1 MNTLPE
7 ISFFYFALRNVEAV
21 AAIDDKR
28 AISYLDLT
36 YCIEGELVYV
46 YDGVEYTLEG
56 GDAILFPKGSFR
68 IRRKGHT
75 PTLYSSLNVNFTED
89 FTPEVSGVLR
99 KSLRSDTL
107 GILESLKRA
116 YSSLGSEKNKK
127 CAALF
132 FYLYYQLVETA
143 RENEHPHIKHI
154 KKHIASHLTEK
165 ITLTE
170 IAKEVHLV
178 PHYFSALFSKHE
190 GMSIVDFILN
200 RRIEL
205 AKELI
210 IADTQTLSEIA
221 EHSGFTDYNYFSR
234 IFKKVT
240 GMTASKYKKAMQ
252 STIGRQRK

>member
-1 MNTLPE
+1 MSCFPE
-7 ISFFYFALRNVEAV
+7 ISFFFFTLRNVDTVGTIE
-21 AAIDDKR
+21 DKR
-28 AISYLDLT
+28 TIPYIDLT
-36 YCIEGELVYV
+36 YCIEGKMVYV
-46 YDGVEYTLEG
+46 YDGVEYTLES
-56 GDAILFPKGSFR
+56 GDAILFPKGTAR
-68 IRRKGHT
+68 IRRAGST
-75 PTLYSSLNVNFTED
+75 PALYSSFNVSFTDD

-107 GILESLKRA
+107 SILESIKRS
-116 YSSLGSEKNKK
+116 YSSLGSEKNEK

-154 KKHIASHLTEK
+154 KKYIANRLTEK
-165 ITLTE
+165 ITLAE
-170 IAKEVHLV
+170 IAEEVHLV
-178 PHYFSALFSKHE
+178 PHYCCALFSKHE

-205 AKELI
+205 AKSLI

-221 EHSGFTDYNYFSR
+221 EHAGFSDYNYFSR

-240 GMTASKYKKAMQ
+240 GMTATQYKKAMQ
-252 STIGRQRK
+252 PSLNK